1 MRRKFSLVTGMLLI
15 LLCAAVPGFSS
26 DQQPAPGAKPDGGL
40 EPAPAGTAMV
50 ISVLD
55 PRSSTTIT
63 IPLASTSEGDR
74 PVALVNGEK
83 ITVDNLRDSI
93 SGIHEE
99 KNEHKK
105 GEVRQA
111 PKIDFMVL
119 LERLIN
125 GELIIQEARAIGLD
139 ELPEVQNS
147 LEVFR
152 RVTLRGM
159 VREDIVGNA
168 KADDAKVEKLY
179 REMIREVKTDTA
191 FFEKKE
197 DAKKAVAAIKAGK
210 SFDEMLAEEKRAG
223 TIKGSEE
230 GKFMKVKDLSPSIAS
245 ALSTMKAGSVSP
257 VTEVVLGGNKSYFA
271 VLRLDEE
278 RYPESP
284 DIREQARRT
293 VLSEARTD
301 VFDKTYKSLS
311 KKYAKINTKLLKS
324 LNYDPQSGPG
334 LEKLMADKRIV
345 AEIKGDKPVTVAEL
359 SAGMQE
365 KFFHGMKRLKG
376 EKLIT
381 TRDNTLEEIV
391 QKRVLYQEA
400 LKRGIDK
407 SGLFSMM
414 YREEERDALFG
425 AFMSRVV
432 VPGVKM
438 QEEDLKAYYHEH
450 AGDYLSAVSMRMGQ
464 LVFAQKPDALSALER
479 LRKGADFNWVKT
491 NAEGQAKDLSRES
504 VLFDETFRSFDQL
517 PLDVQASLAGAQ
529 PGEFRLYE
537 SEDGTIH
544 VLHVKDVLPSRQY
557 AFEEVRGQV
566 RQEVFAIKLNAEFK
580 EWTRKLKEAAD
591 IQIYLLSSKQ

>member
-1 MRRKFSLVTGMLLI
+1 
-15 LLCAAVPGFSS
+15 
-26 DQQPAPGAKPDGGL
+26 
-40 EPAPAGTAMV
+40 
-50 ISVLD
+50 
-55 PRSSTTIT
+55 
-63 IPLASTSEGDR
+63 
-74 PVALVNGEK
+74 
-83 ITVDNLRDSI
+83 
-93 SGIHEE
+93 
-99 KNEHKK
+99 
-105 GEVRQA
+105 
-111 PKIDFMVL
+111 
-119 LERLIN
+119 
-125 GELIIQEARAIGLD
+125 
-139 ELPEVQNS
+139 
-147 LEVFR
+147 
-152 RVTLRGM
+152 
-159 VREDIVGNA
+159 
-168 KADDAKVEKLY
+168 
-179 REMIREVKTDTA
+179 MIREVKTDTA